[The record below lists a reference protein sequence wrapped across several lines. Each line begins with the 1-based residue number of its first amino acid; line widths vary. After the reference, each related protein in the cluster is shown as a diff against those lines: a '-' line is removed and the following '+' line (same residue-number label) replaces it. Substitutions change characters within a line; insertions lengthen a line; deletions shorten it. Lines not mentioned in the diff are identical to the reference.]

1 MKLAI
6 LGAGNIA
13 GVMAKTIIPMEGVE
27 AYAVAARELSR
38 AQTFAKEYGFA
49 KAYGSYEEMLRDSA
63 IDLVYVATP
72 HSHHYDH
79 VKLCLENGK
88 NVLCEKAFTVNARQA
103 EELLAM
109 AKSKGKLL
117 TEAIWTRYIPMRFI
131 LDGVLESGIIGEAQS
146 LTGNLCY
153 VLNHLERNKRPELAG
168 GALLDLG
175 VYPLNFACM
184 TFKSGV
190 KRIVSTCR
198 FNEYGVDDENSI
210 LITFED
216 GKTATLHSSQLAASE
231 RGGMI
236 YGTKGYIEVENIN
249 NCQGIKVFDK
259 NYRLIQE
266 IKAPAQ
272 ITGYEYEV
280 EACMEAMN
288 KGLLE
293 CPQMPHAETLRMMR
307 IMDRIREDWGL
318 KYPMERD

>member
-1 MKLAI
+1 MKMAI

-13 GVMAKTIIPMEGVE
+13 GTMAKTIARMEGVE
-27 AYAVAARELSR
+27 SYAVAARERSR
-38 AQTFAKEYGFA
+38 AEFFAEQYSFA
-49 KAYGSYEEMLRDSA
+49 KAYGSYEEMLCDPA
-63 IDLVYVATP
+63 VELVYVATP
-72 HSHHYDH
+72 HSHHYEH
-79 VKLCLENGK
+79 VKLCLEHGK
-88 NVLCEKAFTVNARQA
+88 NVLCEKAFTVNASQA
-103 EELLAM
+103 EELLKM
-109 AKSKGKLL
+109 AENKGLLL

-131 LDGVLESGIIGEAQS
+131 LDGVLESGIIGEPLS

-153 VLNHLERNKRPELAG
+153 VLNHLERNKKPELAG

-175 VYPLNFACM
+175 IYPLNFACM
-184 TFKSGV
+184 TFKSEIENV
-190 KRIVSTCR
+190 VSTCR

-210 LITFED
+210 ILTFED
-216 GKTATLHSSQLAASE
+216 GKTATLYSSQLVASE

-259 NYRLIQE
+259 NYHLLQE

-280 EACMEAMN
+280 EACMEAME

-307 IMDRIREDWGL
+307 LMDSIRAAWGM
-318 KYPMERD
+318 KYPMESV

>member
-1 MKLAI
+1 MKMAI

-13 GVMAKTIIPMEGVE
+13 GTMAKTIAPMEKVE
-27 AYAVAARELSR
+27 SYAVAARDLSR
-38 AQTFAKEYGFA
+38 AEAFAKEYGFA
-49 KAYGSYEEMLRDSA
+49 KAYGSYDEMLRDPA

-79 VKLCLENGK
+79 VKRCLEAGK
-88 NVLCEKAFTVNARQA
+88 NVLCEKAFTVNAGQA
-103 EELLAM
+103 EALLTL
-109 AKSKGKLL
+109 AKSKKLLL

-131 LDGVLESGIIGEAQS
+131 LDGVLESGIIGEPQS

-153 VLNHLERNKRPELAG
+153 VLNHLERNQKPELAG

-175 VYPLNFACM
+175 IYPLNFACM
-184 TFKSGV
+184 TFKSPIKSV
-190 KRIVSTCR
+190 VSSCR
-198 FNEYGVDDENSI
+198 FNAYGVDDENSI
-210 LITFED
+210 LLTFED
-216 GKTATLHSSQLAASE
+216 GKTATLHSSQLVASE

-236 YGTKGYIEVENIN
+236 YGTKGYIQVENIN
-249 NCQGIKVFDK
+249 NCQGLRVYDK
-259 NYRLIQE
+259 NHRLLQE

-280 EACMEAMN
+280 EACMDAME

-307 IMDRIREDWGL
+307 LMDSIRADWGL
-318 KYPMERD
+318 KYPMETN